1 MPRRLGQ
8 RASRKLKAVYQGNW
22 TLRVPLWLQLTL
34 FVFCV
39 AFLSLLIMITVTSV
53 KSWDYGSALM
63 AFKLESVA
71 AMKAVEL
78 QQSVENTQFD
88 VSWMFGRDT
97 VTQTL
102 FSHMINNATT
112 KQWDDLSSYFNA
124 MITSKQGYQAIVVYD
139 WNMTQ
144 TYSLEHSDS
153 ASSLTA
159 LLATMSDLLPLQ
171 QPKQVQRRILHQT
184 GILQDPTA
192 VVTKGKMV
200 SYSYSITLPIT
211 MEISQPLNNMT
222 NSTNSTDTIHREL
235 LVGYGTVV
243 MSAQPLLDTEQ
254 LSSDT
259 LQDNSIYIGE
269 TARNSTSGSI
279 GYKFL
284 FPPTGSSSGISA
296 YSTFP
301 SMETASQLSNTTS
314 VERARGSFL
323 RTYTPFSSK
332 ASTGFSY
339 AQVLQRRWL
348 VVVSIPQSVAYANV
362 RHLRN
367 RVIGTSGGILGA
379 LVLVIVPI
387 GRAFTSSLYRIYNN
401 LVLRPLETNRNNR
414 STGPSRKPS
423 KLTDSSL
430 EYDDNTETDG
440 DNPSRLHSS
449 LTTSPTPSPPNSPL
463 TETKSTVASFSQPTK
478 RAKRRKAFHLPQ
490 KLPKLHRPYIDELD
504 DLVDE
509 YNKMIDKL
517 SNQYLYLDDQ
527 VRARTQEAQEARV
540 VAETANAAKSKF
552 IANITHEL
560 RTPLNGIMGMTS
572 ISLSEKS
579 VEKIRNNLKVILDSG
594 RVLMEL
600 LNELLTFSKNQIDLV
615 PEVATFT
622 PAELISNVENTFSAR
637 ADAKHL
643 SVSMAAVPGDLSNLQ
658 LRGDSYRMF
667 QVIINFMSNAIK
679 FSDENGSVSVLV
691 SLYPK
696 IDSRISLEPYKKS
709 EYPLTGQLAMLEV
722 SVTDHGQGM
731 SERQLGRIF
740 EPFTQGD
747 ESLSKRHQGTGL
759 GMSMCKQLAE
769 GIGGYVIVWSSEGH
783 SSTALL
789 RAPIQIVAPWP
800 NLTPLFYRPAPVIL
814 PDTFY
819 TVSLH
824 TGVVKKM
831 LPMANQR
838 RNLTVE
844 TRHNHKALSF
854 GSTVS
859 TSDTP
864 VGRNMYANN
873 SSSSLLFASVQ
884 ASQPPRTTNS
894 PMSSST
900 FLTAKGATSSEK
912 TPSPQVS
919 ELQTPASIPG
929 SVEMASPETLTGSRG
944 PRSPS
949 DDLTERENEF
959 ASQPHPDI
967 KVLVADDNKLNVR
980 ILSSMLERMGVQ
992 TVDTAYS
999 GNGAI
1004 ALVEKSI
1011 KDGVHYTII
1020 FMDLVMPDLN
1030 GLDATQVIRGTLGYP
1045 YPIVALT
1052 GYSDQQTREACERAN
1067 IQEVL
1072 VKPIMRAALVRI
1084 IIKYHEK
1091 YL

>member
-1 MPRRLGQ
+1 MSRPLGQ
-8 RASRKLKAVYQGNW
+8 KASRKLRAIYQGNW

-34 FVFCV
+34 FVFTV

-88 VSWMFGRDT
+88 VSWMFSRDT

-102 FSHMINNATT
+102 MSEMFNNATA
-112 KQWDDLSSYFNA
+112 KSWDDLSGYFNA
-124 MITSKQGYQAIVVYD
+124 MITSKQGYQAIILYD

-144 TYSLEHSDS
+144 VYSLEHSDS

-171 QPKQVQRRILHQT
+171 QPDSVDRSALYQT

-211 MEISQPLNNMT
+211 VELNQSINNMT
-222 NSTNSTDTIHREL
+222 NLTNSTDSSAHRKL

-254 LSSDT
+254 ISSD
-259 LQDNSIYIGE
+259 LLEDNKIFLGE
-269 TARNSTSGSI
+269 SARNVTSGST

-284 FPPTGSSSGISA
+284 FPPPGASSGIYA
-296 YSTFP
+296 YTTFP
-301 SMETASQLSNTTS
+301 SMEAASELPVTTV

-323 RTYTPFSSK
+323 RTHTPFSSK
-332 ASTGFSY
+332 ESTGHSY
-339 AQVLQRRWL
+339 ALVLQRRWL

-387 GRAFTSSLYRIYNN
+387 GRAFTSSLYKIYNS
-401 LVLRPLETNRNNR
+401 LELRPLETYSEKR
-414 STGPSRKPS
+414 GPSRKPS

-430 EYDDNTETDG
+430 EYDEDNTETEDS
-440 DNPSRLHSS
+440 DEHREPPDPSTSS
-449 LTTSPTPSPPNSPL
+449 QTPSPPSSPRAEL
-463 TETKSTVASFSQPTK
+463 KSAITTLSQPM
-478 RAKRRKAFHLPQ
+478 RRPRHRKAFHLPQ
-490 KLPKLHRPYIDELD
+490 KLPRLHRPYVDELD
-504 DLVDE
+504 ELVEE

-517 SNQYLYLDDQ
+517 SNQYMFLDDQ

-572 ISLSEKS
+572 ISLSERN
-579 VEKIRNNLKVILDSG
+579 VDKIRNNFKVILDSG

-615 PEVATFT
+615 PEVGTFT
-622 PAELISNVENTFSAR
+622 PAELIANFESTFSAR

-643 SVSMAAVPGDLSNLQ
+643 SVSMGAVPGDLNNLQ

-667 QVIINFMSNAIK
+667 QIVINFMSNAIK
-679 FSDENGSVSVLV
+679 FSDEHGSVAVLV
-691 SLYPK
+691 NLYPQL
-696 IDSRISLEPYKKS
+696 DSRISCEPYKKS
-709 EYPLTGQLAMLEV
+709 ESPLTGPLAMLEL

-769 GIGGYVIVWSSEGH
+769 GIGGYVVVWSSEGH

-789 RAPIQIVAPWP
+789 RVPVQIVSPPP
-800 NLTPLFYRPAPVIL
+800 NLITLFYRPAPVIL
-814 PDTFY
+814 PNTFY
-819 TVSLH
+819 TLSLH
-824 TGVVKKM
+824 TGIVKKM
-831 LPMANQR
+831 QSPSPQR
-838 RNLTVE
+838 RSLTVD
-844 TRHNHKALSF
+844 TRHNNKSSSF
-854 GSTVS
+854 GSSVS
-859 TSDTP
+859 ASETP
-864 VGRNMYANN
+864 LLGRHMYANN
-873 SSSSLLFASVQ
+873 SSTSLLFASLQ
-884 ASQPPRTTNS
+884 SPPPPRTSNS
-894 PMSSST
+894 PVSAGT
-900 FLTAKGATSSEK
+900 YRTAKGASMTEK

-919 ELQTPASIPG
+919 DLPTTASLSG
-929 SVEMASPETLTGSRG
+929 SVDTATPEPSRV
-944 PRSPS
+944 PRSPA
-949 DDLTERENEF
+949 DDLTEKENEF
-959 ASQPHPDI
+959 ASESHPDI

-992 TVDTAYS
+992 KLDTAYS
-999 GNGAI
+999 GNEAI
-1004 ALVEKSI
+1004 SLVEKSI
-1011 KDGVHYTII
+1011 KNGVHYTII

-1030 GLDATQVIRGTLGYP
+1030 GLEATQVIRGTLGYP

-1052 GYSDQQTREACERAN
+1052 GYSDQQTKDACEKAN

-1072 VKPIMRAALVRI
+1072 VKPIMRNALVRI
-1084 IIKYHEK
+1084 IIKYHDK